1 MGQLPINFERGE
13 AAGYAAR
20 ALEPLPERLENPT
33 IDFETD
39 LRPNRLRQPCGVAW
53 ATPDGRAGYAS
64 ISHPESVNHD
74 PGAVRRWLQAEL
86 KGKRVNTANAKH
98 ECYVLQNF
106 GLDPEALGIEWNDAF
121 FQAGLLN
128 EKRYRINLDTLMRE
142 ELGRGKLDLG
152 DTEAWPI
159 HERPAHLVADYAVA
173 DAVGALELDQVYTPH
188 IYTEDLGRVLR
199 LENDLVY
206 STVEMERNGA
216 PLDVELLDRWIL
228 EVQAERDQRLWQINK
243 LTGLNVSPT
252 KRTDML
258 RLFAHL
264 GLENDFKTEKGQPS
278 FDEEALLHFPQEPVK
293 LALEV
298 RQLES
303 LLSKY
308 LLVYRQAVDGAG
320 ILRYDLHQMRAE
332 AEGALKGT
340 ISGRYS
346 ASNVNIQQV
355 SAKDKQPLLLQR
367 WPIRQL
373 FVPPVGERWVSA
385 DASQIEYRIFA
396 HYAAKLGMTRL
407 AEAYRRDP
415 KTDFHALVVEWT
427 GLVRG
432 FAKNTSFC
440 RLFGGGKDK
449 IRYTINRGIQDPR
462 LKKSEADVEA
472 IVERY
477 DRRFP
482 EARRTLNKVSEVVK
496 ARGYSRTILGRRRRF
511 ADGDKAYAGLN
522 TICQGSAAEVM
533 KVKTLETYRARKRLG
548 LTPRFVVHDEKDGTS
563 PNPEV
568 VREFTELLNT
578 QSLPFEVPILWEAGE
593 GANWQESHG

>member
-1 MGQLPINFERGE
+1 MPELRG
-13 AAGYAAR
+13 AKTV
-20 ALEPLPERLENPT
+20 T

-39 LRPNRLRQPCGVAW
+39 LRPNRLREPCGVAY
-53 ATPDGRAGYAS
+53 AVGGGPSGYVSIAHPD
-64 ISHPESVNHD
+64 SVNHD
-74 PGAVRRWLQAEL
+74 AAVVRRWLATEL
-86 KGKRVNTANAKH
+86 RGKRVNCANAKH
-98 ECYVLQNF
+98 ECYVLQNS
-106 GLDPEALGIEWNDAF
+106 GIDPESINVEWNDVF

-152 DTEAWPI
+152 DTETWPI
-159 HERPAHLVADYAVA
+159 HERPAELVAAYAIA
-173 DAVGALELDQVYTPH
+173 DAVGAMELDQVYTPR
-188 IYTEDLGRVLR
+188 IYAEDLGRVLQ

-228 EVQAERDQRLWQINK
+228 EVQAERDQRLWEIHR
-243 LTGLNVSPT
+243 LTGLNISPT

-264 GLENDFKTEKGQPS
+264 NLDNQFLTEKGQPS
-278 FDEEALLHFPQEPVK
+278 FDEEALLHFPQEPVR

-308 LLVYRQAVDGAG
+308 LLVYRQAVDGDG

-332 AEGALKGT
+332 SEGALKGT

-367 WPIRQL
+367 WPIRRL
-373 FVPPVGERWVSA
+373 FIAPPGERWVSA

-396 HYAAKLGMTRL
+396 HYAARLGMTRL

-449 IRYTINRGIQDPR
+449 IRYTINRGIQDPA

-511 ADGDKAYAGLN
+511 EEGDKAYAGLN

-533 KVKTLETYRARKRLG
+533 KTKILETYRNRKRIG
-548 LTPRFVVHDEKDGTS
+548 LTMRYPVHDEKNTTS
-563 PNPEV
+563 PNPEAE
-568 VREFTELLNT
+568 REFEELLNT
-578 QSLPFEVPILWEAGE
+578 QTLPFEVPILWEVGE
-593 GANWQESHG
+593 GANWEEAH